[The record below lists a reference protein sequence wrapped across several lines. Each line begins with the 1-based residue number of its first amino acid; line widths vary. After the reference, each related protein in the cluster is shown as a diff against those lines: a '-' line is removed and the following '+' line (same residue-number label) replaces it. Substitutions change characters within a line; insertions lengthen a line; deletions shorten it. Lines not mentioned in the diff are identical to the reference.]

1 MIRAISA
8 IAATEGVAESL
19 VLETDSLL
27 VTENPWENVGKNCQ
41 FSHRELLVEKDVE
54 SLEVSH
60 KFSWLHY
67 RQQLLPSRTSL
78 APALEHLNCRRE
90 VRQRS
95 SDKNLVR
102 SMIYMK

>member
-1 MIRAISA
+1 MPRNQGIIS
-8 IAATEGVAESL
+8 TEGVVESL
-19 VLETDSLL
+19 ALETDLL
-27 VTENPWENVGKNCQ
+27 RVTENPWESVGKNCQ

-54 SLEVSH
+54 SLQVFH

-78 APALEHLNCRRE
+78 VPALKQLNCRRE

-102 SMIYMK
+102 SVTYMK